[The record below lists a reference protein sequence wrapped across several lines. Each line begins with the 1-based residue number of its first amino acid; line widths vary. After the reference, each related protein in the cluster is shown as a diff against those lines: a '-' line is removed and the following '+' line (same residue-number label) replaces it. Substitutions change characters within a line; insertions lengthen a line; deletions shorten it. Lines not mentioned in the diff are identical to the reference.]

1 MTPLLKGISMT
12 DPLIEEAENILRQ
25 LTPEALK
32 ICLEQTRF
40 ALAIQNA
47 VLNGLNKDKK
57 RKEVRKNDR
66 KK

>member
-1 MTPLLKGISMT
+1 MT
-12 DPLIEEAENILRQ
+12 DPLIVEAESILRQ
-25 LTPEALK
+25 LKPEALK

-47 VLNGLNKDKK
+47 VLNGLNKTNKK
-57 RKEVRKNDR
+57 KEVKKNDR